1 MPSGDAFEGPK
12 PAEAE
17 RLLAAVAPRLA
28 PLARAFARSPEEAED
43 LQQAMSLSIIRA
55 HGQHRGEGAPEAW
68 AGRVALNT
76 CRVHVR
82 RRRLER
88 SVVESLAAH
97 DLPVPALDQPEPG
110 GELGARLEEAL
121 DRLEP
126 RQAEAIRLRALAGL
140 SCAEIAVALDMTEG
154 AVQQALCRARR
165 HLADILTPC
174 LEKHP

>member
-1 MPSGDAFEGPK
+1 MSPGGALEGPQ

-17 RLLAAVAPRLA
+17 RLLAAVALRLA

-43 LQQAMSLSIIRA
+43 LQQAMSLSIIRD
-55 HGQHRGEGAPEAW
+55 HGQHRGEGAVETW
-68 AGRVALNT
+68 ALQTALKA
-76 CRVHVR
+76 CRIHVR

-165 HLADILTPC
+165 HLADILTPF